1 MITIKGARS
10 YSSVLEKIRSEGWRL
25 LGQSV
30 WVVTCFLSSPSW
42 SPTPPP
48 TSSSQPPWL
57 TAVTTCCANW
67 KRPWLVLFPNRSGWC
82 PVVFFSAGG
91 WQLAFRLRRSAVW
104 TLASLFR
111 PLAPLPPSL
120 SWRTHIRVQRH
131 TEWEETA
138 ARHLFLSCCM
148 ILRRSRNYSGENC
161 SRINRS
167 GPQEVKKKTCLWFC
181 LLHAGITHALHCLH
195 IKERSTIWNSMKMQ
209 TIPSRLPFERALQ
222 TLKDK
227 KHER

>member
-10 YSSVLEKIRSEGWRL
+10 YSSVLQKIRSEGWRL

-82 PVVFFSAGG
+82 PVVFLSAGG

-120 SWRTHIRVQRH
+120 SLFANTHLGPTPHGVGGNRS
-131 TEWEETA
+131 
-138 ARHLFLSCCM
+138 RHLFLSC
-148 ILRRSRNYSGENC
+148 RNYSGENC
-161 SRINRS
+161 SRINGS
-167 GPQEVKKKTCLWFC
+167 GPQEVKKNN
-181 LLHAGITHALHCLH
+181 LLMVLAASRRNYSCIILFTH
-195 IKERSTIWNSMKMQ
+195 
-209 TIPSRLPFERALQ
+209 
-222 TLKDK
+222 
-227 KHER
+227 